1 MQTKSL
7 SLLTGIILSLL
18 LLTACR
24 QPKNEVTEV
33 DGMEIPN
40 ILSKD
45 TTTGTREEQMNIR
58 IVFEKAIA
66 DLKAN
71 NDDPKPLISLASA
84 YILEGRISGNGTYYS
99 NAALKVLNNIL
110 EGETATQD
118 QKFQALSLKSAVLL
132 NMHQFKEAFT
142 AASDGLSISQS
153 NAGIWGAMVDANVE
167 LGHYDEAVKAS
178 DKMMSIRPDLRSYSR
193 VAYLRQ
199 TYGDNR
205 GAIDAMKMAVESGVP
220 SLESTEWARVQLG
233 DLYLNIG
240 NADSARLL
248 YRYSLVYRPGYPYAE
263 MGMARAD
270 KAQKNY
276 DGAIEHA
283 RTAVKA
289 LSESS
294 FIAFLADLYELKG
307 DAQKAKDMR
316 GDVQRLLQ
324 EAADNE
330 PKDALVKHNSSRE
343 LAQAY
348 IATKD
353 YDRALQ
359 YAKQD
364 YEMRPAN
371 IDANDLMAW
380 LSYLKGDN
388 ATAKTYA
395 EKTLVTNGKNATTLY
410 KDGLIFAAAGDAARG
425 DSLKKEALAIMPYV
439 DPRIIA
445 GGK

>member
-1 MQTKSL
+1 MQLIAKARLYGALASF
-7 SLLTGIILSLL
+7 L
-18 LLTACR
+18 LLTACAGDHTT
-24 QPKNEVTEV
+24 VTEV
-33 DGMEIPN
+33 AGMKIPN

-45 TTTGTREEQMNIR
+45 TATGAPGEQMSIR
-58 IVFEKAIA
+58 TTFDKAIA
-66 DLKAN
+66 QLKAN
-71 NDDPKPLISLASA
+71 SDNPKPLLDLASA
-84 YILEGRISGNGTYYS
+84 YILEGRISGNGGYYS
-99 NAALKVLNNIL
+99 NAALQVLNKVL
-110 EGETATQD
+110 ESETSTED
-118 QKFQALSLKSAVLL
+118 QRFQALSLKSAVLL
-132 NMHQFKEAFT
+132 NMHQFKDAL
-142 AASDGLSISQS
+142 AAAQEGLSIAQY
-153 NAGIWGAMVDANVE
+153 NAGIWGALVDANVE

-199 TYGDNR
+199 IYGDNV
-205 GAIDAMKMAVESGVP
+205 GAIEAMKMAVQSGVP
-220 SLESTEWARVQLG
+220 GLESTEWARVQLG
-233 DLYLNIG
+233 DLYLNSG

-248 YRYSLVYRPGYPYAE
+248 YRYSLAYRPGYPYAE

-276 DGAIEHA
+276 DAAIEHA
-283 RTAVKA
+283 RAAVKA
-289 LSESS
+289 LPESS

-316 GDVQRLLQ
+316 ADVQRLLQ

-330 PKDALVKHNSSRE
+330 PKDALVKHNSARE

-348 IATKD
+348 MATKD
-353 YDRALQ
+353 YDKAMQ

-371 IDANDLMAW
+371 IDANELMAW

-388 ATAKTYA
+388 AAAKGYA
-395 EKTLVTNGKNATTLY
+395 EKTLVTNSKNATTLC
-410 KDGLIFAAAGDAARG
+410 KDGIIFAAAGDAALG
-425 DSLKKEALAIMPYV
+425 DSLKREALVIMPYI
-439 DPRIIA
+439 DSRIMA